1 MIESLHAMHE
11 TVNFKADTHLRL
23 YHNDQPEDYP
33 EHWHTPLEL
42 ILPLENSYSATIGR
56 HTITLAPTDILV
68 ICPGV
73 LHSLKAPAQGSRI
86 IFQAE
91 ITMFT
96 AIRDFESILSLMS
109 PALKISGQRSPD
121 IHGRIYDLMLEIS
134 EAYDSGFFLLETIIY
149 SRLLEIFYL
158 IGGNI
163 GSNPGS
169 SIENGIESSTGR
181 DTGGN
186 ASSNFTGGFEHF
198 SCDVQLPK
206 EYAEKF
212 LMVCT
217 YISEHCTENL
227 SLDDVASVAGFSKY
241 HFARLFK
248 QFTST
253 TFYKYLNLKRMEHA
267 RKLLAN
273 PEIPITDVAFS
284 SGYTSL
290 SAFIRMFKL
299 TSQCTP
305 TEYRNLFTNTP
316 YSQ

>member
-1 MIESLHAMHE
+1 MIESLHALHE
-11 TVNFKADTHLRL
+11 TVHFKADTHLRL
-23 YHNDQPEDYP
+23 YHNNQPEDYP
-33 EHWHTPLEL
+33 EHWHTSLEL
-42 ILPLENSYSATIGR
+42 ILPLENGYSAVIGR
-56 HTITLAPTDILV
+56 HTVTLAPTDILV

-109 PALKISGQRSPD
+109 PALKISGQQSPD
-121 IHGRIYDLMLEIS
+121 IHSRIYDLLMEIS
-134 EAYDSGFFLLETIIY
+134 QAYDNSHFLLETIIY

-158 IGGNI
+158 IGSNI
-163 GSNPGS
+163 S
-169 SIENGIESSTGR
+169 R
-181 DTGGN
+181 
-186 ASSNFTGGFEHF
+186 NFTNTFEHY
-198 SCDVQLPK
+198 SSDVRLPK

-253 TFYKYLNLKRMEHA
+253 TFYKYLNQKRMEHA
-267 RKLLAN
+267 RSLLAN
-273 PEIPITDVAFS
+273 PEIPVTDVAFS